1 MADTD
6 VVIAERGQ
14 RLWQVVAKHPA
25 RIVEDAAAKL
35 VRLLGAE
42 IGPLEQSH
50 IEAETRVDRVVGGL
64 GLRRAFPLAV
74 SDIMRPEEKGRGL
87 SRAKPQQSEGIAHVI
102 KHAAGADEILE
113 LRRLTHPVVDL
124 GEEEF
129 RLEIENLFGDQ
140 AFQEG
145 QTVGFESVDARAGA
159 LELASVRCLHRPD
172 FEHMRARDSSM
183 LLERPSDA

>member
-87 SRAKPQQSEGIAHVI
+87 RE
-102 KHAAGADEILE
+102 
-113 LRRLTHPVVDL
+113 
-124 GEEEF
+124 
-129 RLEIENLFGDQ
+129 
-140 AFQEG
+140 
-145 QTVGFESVDARAGA
+145 
-159 LELASVRCLHRPD
+159 ASPG
-172 FEHMRARDSSM
+172 
-183 LLERPSDA
+183 